1 MVNLISEE
9 LMNNTFIKELF
20 KEIIIIIQSKE
31 EIFQGI
37 SFDSAKNV
45 SLMGIPVKNFNAEQW
60 RNSIALKSRSRLFK
74 RELKMFLSKLENS
87 EKHELFNKLNII
99 AYDENGVA
107 KTISLKEL
115 ETQFL
120 DQAIHEYETAYLNY
134 IGRQIA
140 KDKDYQFVGVS
151 SPYDETYL
159 GTGSDYHY
167 RPESYVASPDDQ
179 IIKSDQE
186 ILPDKNAVSEFVP
199 SDSIVGLID
208 RLKMELTFYRVGM
221 ILERLYND
229 IKAAET
235 INTTTAMGYSMR
247 LSAILAFIS
256 KSAYTNIAAYM
267 FNNYNWSEEFLPLKA
282 DDLIDRIKDIFRTA
296 IYSKNP
302 QNKAYS
308 PELYPAEFT
317 DTAGSKNEAV
327 EYGTA
332 FAIRSEQRISTGN
345 FLDDVIAYL
354 SSAIDSNYQQAGRQ
368 LGIIQKFIFETKIS
382 DNLAGLKTINQMIES
397 ACEGMTLQMAK
408 DISANTIADNASFD
422 RQEILSGIKKGFY
435 ELLKENRVLTSYV
448 DHIESKQIAEDNII
462 NDNSIDDVFNQ
473 SPFGK

>member
-267 FNNYNWSEEFLPLKA
+267 FNNYNWSEEFLNTVLFSSKDVSAATITPMIYKLIRTKA
-282 DDLIDRIKDIFRTA
+282 LCLSKKAETNKTYTGSRAEQDI
-296 IYSKNP
+296 N
-302 QNKAYS
+302 
-308 PELYPAEFT
+308 
-317 DTAGSKNEAV
+317 
-327 EYGTA
+327 
-332 FAIRSEQRISTGN
+332 
-345 FLDDVIAYL
+345 
-354 SSAIDSNYQQAGRQ
+354 
-368 LGIIQKFIFETKIS
+368 GIVSIVK
-382 DNLAGLKTINQMIES
+382 
-397 ACEGMTLQMAK
+397 
-408 DISANTIADNASFD
+408 
-422 RQEILSGIKKGFY
+422 ILSLRFS
-435 ELLKENRVLTSYV
+435 RVRV
-448 DHIESKQIAEDNII
+448 AIIAGTLHPKPIR
-462 NDNSIDDVFNQ
+462 
-473 SPFGK
+473 